1 MGLGWSNADPVP
13 FSQAPCPTPRDRSL
27 PEGIMCSAYR
37 GKLFSFGG
45 NLRRR
50 EEPRPVATAPRD
62 LASQEHYPVCV
73 FSPFPVP
80 KPPQHTR
87 EETARGDMARERLGT
102 SPLIRLHVQSQ
113 IPMRHCRPCR
123 VRTLIQVKATW
134 APPAP
139 ACGEPG
145 GMALPCSTPAASP
158 RPLTLL
164 NWKRS
169 RLSLSRAGSCPGL
182 RNRLILLSVRP
193 SAERGRLLSRGRGEH
208 TAPEPGLA
216 PIHCSAEPR
225 PPWASLPKPRRWP
238 PLGQASS
245 ATLGLSKLHLQTAVP
260 LGTGGTLYLEAWAC
274 CL

>member
-1 MGLGWSNADPVP
+1 MPTLSRSPRHHSPHPQTGACRKESCVP
-13 FSQAPCPTPRDRSL
+13 PTGEAVFLWGQFEKEGRAAACGHCPQGPGITGTLPRMR
-27 PEGIMCSAYR
+27 
-37 GKLFSFGG
+37 LF
-45 NLRRR
+45 
-50 EEPRPVATAPRD
+50 T
-62 LASQEHYPVCV
+62 
-73 FSPFPVP
+73 FPVP

-87 EETARGDMARERLGT
+87 EEAGRDTETARGDMARERLGT

-182 RNRLILLSVRP
+182 RNRLILLSVQP

-216 PIHCSAEPR
+216 PTHCSAEPR